1 MNEPVTVKQ
10 QTRAGRISPSLIL
23 AVVGVLLLL
32 LASPAGAQEGVR
44 IIESGGS
51 DELSPP
57 PSPRCDDLVF
67 ITEVTFDA
75 AGNPIDIPRF
85 GSSPGLTQV
94 FDVPDFAAVGPGILV
109 LDEVIV
115 YDGHIGRALWT
126 PQLMEQVYFELLLGD
141 VQQVV
146 TPLTPDVP
154 DGQRTGWHDVD
165 MGTYELPNG
174 ADTLRIHHVGGDP
187 ANVESLVVSAL
198 CGHLEP
204 FPDVTP
210 EVTVA
215 PTTIT
220 PSTTTLPT
228 TTVPT
233 TTAPTT
239 VVPTSVV
246 ATTPVPTTADVQ
258 EIDTEVQGQV
268 EEPAVPALAVTGR
281 TAETLLL
288 LGVLALALGMS
299 LVQLSS
305 REGTR

>member
-1 MNEPVTVKQ
+1 MLKPKPLSTMRS
-10 QTRAGRISPSLIL
+10 TITI
-23 AVVGVLLLL
+23 L
-32 LASPAGAQEGVR
+32 LAMGVVATLVLSAVPAGAQDQGSVR
-44 IIESGGS
+44 IIGSGGS
-51 DELSPP
+51 DELGPP

-67 ITEVTFDA
+67 ITEVSFDA
-75 AGNPIDIPRF
+75 EGNPIDIPRF
-85 GSSPGLTQV
+85 GSSPDLTQV
-94 FDVPDFAAVGPGILV
+94 FDVPDFAAVGPGLLV

-126 PQLMEQVYFELLLGD
+126 PQLMEQVYFELLLGG
-141 VQQVV
+141 VQQVI

-210 EVTVA
+210 DVTVA
-215 PTTIT
+215 PTTIA
-220 PSTTTLPT
+220 PS

-233 TTAPTT
+233 T
-239 VVPTSVV
+239 V
-246 ATTPVPTTADVQ
+246 ASTTPVPTTAEVE
-258 EIDTEVQGQV
+258 EIETEVESEV
-268 EEPAVPALAVTGR
+268 EEPVVPALAVTGR

-288 LGVLALALGMS
+288 LGVLALALGVS

-305 REGTR
+305 NKSAS